1 MCSAYKEIITQ
12 LIEEGDLWEQLG
24 ITRDDRNFNLE
35 NFSIHL
41 IEDIDDLD
49 EKFNKLIYQKVK
61 VLNDTNYFSAFRD
74 LNERWAVGGYGI
86 VDANTIG
93 KSKRNKK
100 KRYKPTI
107 FHSGHILAQRLFRGI
122 TTGICLNYYNVNN
135 IYPQTELSNRG
146 SVYLGKKSVDN
157 QSYYESYLEM
167 EVLEPGK
174 KYFYRAKLVY
184 GKDEVVPR
192 GIRLQAVEVKDGDLG
207 MYMDKDKIL
216 FNVFIPNIYPDFL
229 PNYKKITL
237 IGE

>member
-1 MCSAYKEIITQ
+1 MCSAYKELITQ

-24 ITRDDRNFNLE
+24 ITRDDKNFNLE

-49 EKFNKLIYQKVK
+49 EKFNKLIDQEVK
-61 VLNDTNYFSAFRD
+61 VLNDTNYFSAFKD
-74 LNERWAVGGYGI
+74 LNERWAIGGYGI

-122 TTGICLNYYNVNN
+122 TKGICLNYYNVNN

-146 SVYLGKKSVDN
+146 STYGGKKSVYN
-157 QSYYESYLEM
+157 QSYYESYLEKV
-167 EVLEPGK
+167 VLKSGD

-192 GIRLQAVEVKDGDLG
+192 GIRLQAVEVKDGDSG
-207 MYMDKDKIL
+207 MYMDKNKIL
-216 FNVFIPNIYPDFL
+216 FNVFIPNIFQDFL
-229 PNYKKITL
+229 PDYKEITL